1 MKKPDL
7 TKYKTTSTLYLL
19 ILIIAAVA
27 LVFGWQCTSYSLS
40 NHSADLHIQMLP
52 SRRVKVSKA
61 TTVYRISDVRWT
73 KKASTLMFYSQ
84 HQTVV
89 VEVDGKLLYTRSK
102 RTVFCIQPDVIVKWS
117 LSRKIHVAS
126 SSHSPTATWTNR
138 CLIRFSIRAMVSIC
152 FAMNF

>member
-84 HQTVV
+84 HHRGCGSRR
-89 VEVDGKLLYTRSK
+89 EAALYAQPQNGQYSAYN
-102 RTVFCIQPDVIVKWS
+102 RT
-117 LSRKIHVAS
+117 
-126 SSHSPTATWTNR
+126 
-138 CLIRFSIRAMVSIC
+138 
-152 FAMNF
+152 

>member
-89 VEVDGKLLYTRSK
+89 VEVDGKLLYTRQYSAYN
-102 RTVFCIQPDVIVKWS
+102 RT
-117 LSRKIHVAS
+117 
-126 SSHSPTATWTNR
+126 
-138 CLIRFSIRAMVSIC
+138 
-152 FAMNF
+152 

>member
-40 NHSADLHIQMLP
+40 NHSTDLHIQMLP

-61 TTVYRISDVRWT
+61 TTVYRISDVRSNQ
-73 KKASTLMFYSQ
+73 KGFY
-84 HQTVV
+84 
-89 VEVDGKLLYTRSK
+89 
-102 RTVFCIQPDVIVKWS
+102 PDVLQPAS
-117 LSRKIHVAS
+117 DRGCGSRRKA
-126 SSHSPTATWTNR
+126 A
-138 CLIRFSIRAMVSIC
+138 LYA
-152 FAMNF
+152 